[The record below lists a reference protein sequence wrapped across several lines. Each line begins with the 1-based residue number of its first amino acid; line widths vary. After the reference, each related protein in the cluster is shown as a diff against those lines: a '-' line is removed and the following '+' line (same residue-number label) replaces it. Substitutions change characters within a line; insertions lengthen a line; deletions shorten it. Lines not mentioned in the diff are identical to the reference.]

1 VITVLVADDE
11 ASVCSVVKMLLTRA
25 GYTVVTCADGQAA
38 LDTLATGDFAAILTD
53 LNLPRVHGLKVIE
66 AARAIKPDLP
76 IVVMSGDAG
85 HGQSDPEEPLE
96 QIEGLYR
103 LPKPFKPKDLLA
115 LVGAITRP
123 SRGNDTQRANG
134 SSAA

>member
-1 VITVLVADDE
+1 MTTVLVADDE
-11 ASVCSVVKMLLTRA
+11 AGVCSVVKLLLARK

-38 LDTLATGDFAAILTD
+38 LDLLATEDFAAILTD

-66 AARAIKPDLP
+66 AARAIKPDVP
-76 IVVMSGDAG
+76 IVVMSGDDGRGPDSEA
-85 HGQSDPEEPLE
+85 PLE

-115 LVGAITRP
+115 LVGKITSP
-123 SRGNDTQRANG
+123 SRG
-134 SSAA
+134 AARRTPQKIA